1 MATATKEP
9 VTAQAPT
16 KPVKTFRLRG
26 VSVSIFENTA
36 KAGAKELT
44 FHKTSL
50 QKSYREGDDWKTTQS
65 LGRDDLPI
73 AALLLNQAWQH
84 ILEIEATAGKDE
96 SEE

>member
-9 VTAQAPT
+9 VTTQAPT
-16 KPVKTFRLRG
+16 KPVKKFRLRG
-26 VSVSIFENTA
+26 VSVSVFGNTA
-36 KAGAKELT
+36 KAGGKDLT

-50 QKSYREGDDWKTTQS
+50 QKSYREGDEWKTTQS